1 MLNLF
6 LLFSSYVVIV
16 IKNPVESL
24 LSLVITFIT
33 SSLIML
39 GLGAEFVFILLILV
53 YLGAIA
59 VLFLFIIMLINIRMT
74 ELQNFYNNYKFI
86 LFFFCLAFFFIFIF
100 FFSLY
105 LIEKI
110 TYYQTALIVYFNW
123 ASSLFQLNNLAIV
136 GQYFFVLFYDFFFLL
151 ILILLVA
158 LLGTLVLLQKSF
170 IESYYQTTMRHLKI

>member
-1 MLNLF
+1 MLNYII
-6 LLFSSYVVIV
+6 LLSSFVVIY
-16 IKNPVESL
+16 IKNPVEAL
-24 LSLVITFIT
+24 LSLVITFVL

-39 GLGAEFVFILLILV
+39 KLGAEFVFILLILV

-86 LFFFCLAFFFIFIF
+86 LFFFCFSFFLTFLFFFF
-100 FFSLY
+100 LY
-105 LIEKI
+105 LFEKVS
-110 TYYQTALIVYFNW
+110 YYQDSLIMYYNW
-123 ASSLFQLNNLAIV
+123 ASSLFQTYNLSLV
-136 GQYFFVLFYDFFFLL
+136 GQFFFSVFYDFFILL

-170 IESYYQTTMRHLKI
+170 FEYVSFVRAYQLKY

>member
-110 TYYQTALIVYFNW
+110 TYYQTALIVYFN
-123 ASSLFQLNNLAIV
+123 
-136 GQYFFVLFYDFFFLL
+136 
-151 ILILLVA
+151 
-158 LLGTLVLLQKSF
+158 
-170 IESYYQTTMRHLKI
+170 